1 MKTLI
6 ATSIL
11 IAGLSFNLAA
21 EETETKTSSIQRIC
35 TSYSEIATSIMEA
48 RQLNAPIV
56 NIIKAVGGEA
66 ALLEIIKKAYSEPL
80 YSTKEYKKTAVV
92 SFSNDIFLACYNTYA

>member
-11 IAGLSFNLAA
+11 IAGLSFNVAA
-21 EETETKTSSIQRIC
+21 EETETKASSIQRIC
-35 TSYSEIATSIMEA
+35 TSYSEIATSIMKA
-48 RQLNAPIV
+48 RQANASIV
-56 NIIKAVGGEA
+56 SLYKFADGESTIIAIIKD
-66 ALLEIIKKAYSEPL
+66 AYGQPL
-80 YSTKEYKKTAVV
+80 YTSDEYKKSAVI

>member
-21 EETETKTSSIQRIC
+21 TETETKASSIQR
-35 TSYSEIATSIMEA
+35 IATSIMEA
-48 RQLNAPIV
+48 RQLNASIV
-56 NIIKAVGGEA
+56 NIIKAVDGETA
-66 ALLEIIKKAYSEPL
+66 IIEIIKKAYSQPL
-80 YSTKEYKKTAVV
+80 YSTDEYKKSAVV